1 MPELLPRP
9 WSRVWRYLLAAA
21 VGAAAWCA
29 QTAVVLSAPLTPAQQ
44 DVVGAVLV
52 LDFVLGVVVLALLP
66 LRRRCPLLAAC
77 LASAVCAVSVASM
90 GPAAFAVASMAVRR
104 QRVAVTIAATVFV
117 AGAIAS
123 EFLYR
128 PRFLFT
134 TGGGFDSMGGVV
146 LSGAFFAAAVV
157 AGYYVAA
164 RRELVGSLSERAL
177 TAEREQALTARVA
190 RDAERNRIARE
201 MHDVLAHRIS
211 MVALHAGAL
220 TYREDLDR
228 GQTAAVAHTI
238 QDNARLALAEL
249 REVLGV
255 LRAEGAADDSAEP
268 PQPTLAQLPALL
280 ADAREAGSA
289 VRLDDGGLDN
299 GGLAGRQFPETLSRT
314 AFRIVQEAL
323 TNARRHAPGE
333 PVAVRLTGTPGGV
346 LEVEVRNPL
355 GDRVSA
361 APSPGVGLL
370 GLAERA
376 ELAGGTVTHGP
387 RPDGSFVVTARLPW
401 QS

>member
-29 QTAVVLSAPLTPAQQ
+29 QTAVVLSGPLTEAQL

-52 LDFVLGVVVLALLP
+52 LDFVLGAVALALLP
-66 LRRRCPLLAAC
+66 SRRRHPLLAAC
-77 LASAVCAVSVASM
+77 LTSAVCAVSVAGM
-90 GPAAFAVASMAVRR
+90 GAAVLAVASAAARR
-104 QRVAVTIAATVFV
+104 QRVPVVVAAAVFLT
-117 AGAIAS
+117 GALVS

-128 PRFLFT
+128 PRFLFAAS
-134 TGGGFDSMGGVV
+134 GVLEPAGGVV
-146 LSGAFFAAAVV
+146 LGGALFAAAVV
-157 AGYYVAA
+157 AGYYAAA
-164 RRELVGSLSERAL
+164 RRELVDSLSERAL
-177 TAEREQALTARVA
+177 TAEREQALTAQVA

-228 GQTAAVAHTI
+228 GQTVAAAHTI
-238 QDNARLALAEL
+238 RENARFALAEL

-255 LRAEGAADDSAEP
+255 LRAGGAADDPAGL

-280 ADAREAGSA
+280 ADVREAGSP
-289 VRLDDGGLDN
+289 VRLDD

-323 TNARRHAPGE
+323 TNARKHAPGE
-333 PVAVRLTGTPGGV
+333 PVAVRLSGTAGDV
-346 LEVEVRNPL
+346 LEVEIRNPL

-370 GLAERA
+370 GLSERA
-376 ELAGGTVTHGP
+376 RLAGGTVTHGP
-387 RPDGSFVVTARLPW
+387 RPDGSFVVTASLPW
-401 QS
+401 RS

>member
-29 QTAVVLSAPLTPAQQ
+29 QTAVVLSGPLTEAQL

-52 LDFVLGVVVLALLP
+52 LDLVLGAVALALLP
-66 LRRRCPLLAAC
+66 SRRRHPLLAAC
-77 LASAVCAVSVASM
+77 LTSAVCAVSVAGM
-90 GPAAFAVASMAVRR
+90 GAAVLAVASAAARR
-104 QRVAVTIAATVFV
+104 QRVPVVVAAAVFLT
-117 AGAIAS
+117 GAVVS

-128 PRFLFT
+128 PRFLFAA
-134 TGGGFDSMGGVV
+134 GGVLEPAGGVV
-146 LSGAFFAAAVV
+146 LGGAFFAAAVV
-157 AGYYVAA
+157 AGYYAAA
-164 RRELVGSLSERAL
+164 RRELVDSLSERAL
-177 TAEREQALTARVA
+177 TAEREQALTAQVA

-228 GQTAAVAHTI
+228 GQTLAAAHTI
-238 QDNARLALAEL
+238 RENARFALAEL

-255 LRAEGAADDSAEP
+255 LRAGGAADDPAGP
-268 PQPTLAQLPALL
+268 PQPTLAQLPALI
-280 ADAREAGSA
+280 ADVREAGSP
-289 VRLDDGGLDN
+289 VRLDD

-323 TNARRHAPGE
+323 TNARKHAPGE
-333 PVAVRLTGTPGGV
+333 PVAVRLSGTAGGV
-346 LEVEVRNPL
+346 LEVEIRNPL

-376 ELAGGTVTHGP
+376 GLAGGTVTHGP
-387 RPDGSFVVTARLPW
+387 RPDGSFVVTASLPW
-401 QS
+401 RS

>member
-1 MPELLPRP
+1 MPEPLRV
-9 WSRVWRYLLAAA
+9 WSRVWRSLLAAG
-21 VGAAAWCA
+21 VGVVAWCA
-29 QTAVVLSAPLTPAQQ
+29 QTAVVLAGTLTPAQQ
-44 DVVGAVLV
+44 DVVGAALV
-52 LDFVLGVVVLALLP
+52 LDFAVGVATLAVLP
-66 LRRRCPLLAAC
+66 LRRRHPLLVACLTGAAC
-77 LASAVCAVSVASM
+77 TVSVAAM
-90 GPAAFAVASMAVRR
+90 GPAALAVVSIAAERR
-104 QRVAVTIAATVFV
+104 RVAVAAAVFLAGSVV
-117 AGAIAS
+117 A

-134 TGGGFDSMGGVV
+134 EASGFEPASSVV
-146 LSGAFFAAAVV
+146 LSGVFFAAAVLT
-157 AGYYVAA
+157 GRYVAA
-164 RRELVGSLSERAL
+164 RRALVRSLHERAL
-177 TAEREQALTARVA
+177 TAERERALAAQVA

-220 TYREDLDR
+220 TYRDDLDR
-228 GQTAAVAHTI
+228 AQTTEAARTI
-238 QDNARLALAEL
+238 GENARLALAEL

-255 LRAEGAADDSAEP
+255 LRAGGSADDSPEP

-289 VRLDDGGLDN
+289 VRLESGEVLGLECS
-299 GGLAGRQFPETLSRT
+299 ETLSRT

-323 TNARRHAPGE
+323 TNARRHAPGK
-333 PVAVRLTGTPGGV
+333 PVVVRLAGTAGGV
-346 LEVEVRNPL
+346 LEVEVSNPL
-355 GDRVSA
+355 GGGPDVV
-361 APSPGVGLL
+361 PSPGVGLV

-376 ELAGGTVTHGP
+376 ALVGGTFAHGA

>member
-1 MPELLPRP
+1 MPEPLRV
-9 WSRVWRYLLAAA
+9 WSRAWRHLLAAG
-21 VGAAAWCA
+21 VGVVAWCA
-29 QTAVVLSAPLTPAQQ
+29 QTAVVLAGPLTAAQQ
-44 DVVGAVLV
+44 DVVGAALV
-52 LDFVLGVVVLALLP
+52 LDLAVGVVALALLP
-66 LRRRCPLLAAC
+66 LRRRHPLLVAC
-77 LASAVCAVSVASM
+77 LAGAACVVSVAAL
-90 GPAAFAVASMAVRR
+90 GATALAVVS
-104 QRVAVTIAATVFV
+104 IAARRRLVVVAAAVFL
-117 AGAIAS
+117 AGSVVS

-128 PRFLFT
+128 PRFLLT
-134 TGGGFDSMGGVV
+134 EAGGFEPVGSVV

-157 AGYYVAA
+157 VGRYVAT
-164 RRELVGSLSERAL
+164 RRALVLSLNERAV
-177 TAEREQALTARVA
+177 TAEREQALAAQVA

-220 TYREDLDR
+220 TYRDDLDR
-228 GQTAAVAHTI
+228 GQTAEVAHTI
-238 QDNARLALAEL
+238 GENARLALAEL

-255 LRAEGAADDSAEP
+255 LRTDGTAGVEP

-289 VRLDDGGLDN
+289 VRLDSGEVLGLECS
-299 GGLAGRQFPETLSRT
+299 ETLSRT

-333 PVAVRLTGTPGGV
+333 PVVVRLAGVAGGV
-346 LEVEVRNPL
+346 LEVEVSNPL
-355 GDRVSA
+355 GDGPDVVS
-361 APSPGVGLL
+361 SPGVGLL

-376 ELAGGTVTHGP
+376 ALVGGTFAHGA